1 MASTAAPSDNG
12 IHLSLSKT
20 RRDFR
25 VSLALVVAGIV
36 LEAVSIGLQP
46 WMTSYRAS
54 ELILWTLLTV
64 GSAGSVLI
72 FVGAIFAGVNWSLI
86 RKANKPA

>member
-36 LEAVSIGLQP
+36 LEAASIGLQP
-46 WMTSYRAS
+46 WMASYGAS
-54 ELILWTLLTV
+54 ELIVWTVLTAGGA
-64 GSAGSVLI
+64 GSACI
-72 FVGAIFAGVNWSLI
+72 FVGAIFAGVNWSLL